1 MQNIQHRVYKIYGEK
16 NEWLNFKLRKI
27 LNTTKNVNIVTP
39 NFAIM
44 FNIYE
49 KSINNFNSVK
59 LGIKEA
65 YKPTPSHLGEGISG

>member
-27 LNTTKNVNIVTP
+27 LNTTKIVNIVNP

-65 YKPTPSHLGEGISG
+65 YNPPSHLGEGISG